1 MLEIGGTYLDSDSA
15 VLKQYDEL
23 RKHEMVLPEEQEDG
37 LSNAP
42 SFLYL

>member
-1 MLEIGGTYLDSDSA
+1 MLAIGGTYLDTDSV

-23 RKHEMVLPEEQEDG
+23 RKHEMVLSEEEPDV

-42 SFLYL
+42 SY